1 MFFDQS
7 TLIAWLHTHSFQ
19 QLSAGQYGGTFV
31 DWSINYLCNVDKHA
45 VVESNWY
52 NEYAVPVDPIATTGS
67 AHEHDKNTSG
77 NAGEIVWQW
86 HFLNTHYPKNL
97 HTFYLHTPNPWN
109 CKFTKSPLDMV
120 QSTEYLDHYLQFVI
134 NFFSQNPDI
143 PHIVVYPDFDTA
155 SWVWLRRYRTTFSIN
170 TFDDFGKQNILAP
183 FTGDTTLPREDI
195 REHLALCSVP
205 YHLIEQKI
213 SHTQLKLKE
222 SLPNCHAVS
231 ITEIFNDL
239 ENVLRKIQARNPS
252 LNFDNRKWKTWRTIY
267 LQWRQKN
274 IAELDW
280 CKNLNSVVDK
290 IINQVCCPT
299 DKLSDLQE
307 LAIETELLI
316 RGYSIKN
323 FGLKSFPNDL
333 SLLELEPLIHYNY
346 VNELINAAQL
356 TRQ

>member
-7 TLIAWLHTHSFQ
+7 TLLAWLQTNSFQ

-31 DWSINYLCNVDKHA
+31 DWSINYLCNVDRHA
-45 VVESNWY
+45 VVELKWH
-52 NEYAVPVDPIATTGS
+52 NEIDIPADPIAVTGS

-77 NAGEIVWQW
+77 NAGHIVWQW
-86 HFLNTHYPKNL
+86 HFLHTHYPKEL
-97 HTFYLHTPNPWN
+97 HTFYLHTPNPWD
-109 CKFTKSPLDMV
+109 CKFVKSPLDMV
-120 QSTEYLDHYLQFVI
+120 QSTEYVDHYLQFAI
-134 NFFSQNPDI
+134 DFFSQHSDI

-155 SWVWLRRYRTTFSIN
+155 SWVWLRRYRTTCSIK
-170 TFDDFGKQNILAP
+170 TFDDFDKQNIQAP
-183 FTGDTTLPREDI
+183 FTVDTTLPKEDI

-239 ENVLRKIQARNPS
+239 ETVLRKIQARNPL
-252 LNFDNRKWKTWRTIY
+252 LNFDDRKWKTWRTIY

-280 CKNLNSVVDK
+280 CKNLNGIVDK
-290 IINQVCCPT
+290 IINRVSCPT
-299 DKLSDLQE
+299 NKLSDLQE
-307 LAIETELLI
+307 LAIETELLM

-323 FGLKSFPNDL
+323 FGLKSFSSDL
-333 SLLELEPLIHYNY
+333 SLLELEPSIHYEY
-346 VNELINAAQL
+346 VNSLINAAQL
-356 TRQ
+356 TR